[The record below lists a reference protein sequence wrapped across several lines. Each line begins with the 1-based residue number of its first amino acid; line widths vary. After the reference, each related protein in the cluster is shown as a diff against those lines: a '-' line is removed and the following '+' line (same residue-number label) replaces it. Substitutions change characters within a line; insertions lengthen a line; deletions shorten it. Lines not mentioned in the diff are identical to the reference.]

1 MPGKAW
7 FDLPAE
13 NVIWIREPH
22 PTDPYSGL
30 TPLEAAGIDVE
41 IDWYARLYN
50 RNFLQNDGRP
60 GGLLVL
66 KGNVLDDDMDEL
78 RRRFL
83 GPSGSGVMGAGR
95 VSIIEGDDASFVD
108 TAQSPREAAY
118 IEARETSGEQIL
130 MAFGVPESVAGNASG
145 RTFDNAD
152 QERKTFWQDSMLDH
166 LTTIGNALDV
176 LDPDPKIFYTYD
188 LSSVSVLQLD
198 MVAKKTFW
206 LKEVAGG
213 TRTPNEYREATGE
226 LEAIGPTDG
235 TGGADQLYM
244 LTTEAS
250 ITGGSVTGFAQITQA
265 VQEAI
270 PELMPSPQWQAVPS
284 LGPGAAHP
292 SLSET
297 TRYRPD
303 IRGKGAKPPDIEGEE
318 DAEDQETAAEINA
331 RAARDNLPMDQYVGA
346 HEGQRQRRRQI
357 DAKTAAEQGRH
368 DTMCMVCFDPP
379 SAITEQMATHGT
391 EPAQALHITLG
402 VIPMTEVDSPTAVG
416 TLQGAVAAFASGMPP
431 LNMRV
436 AGLGR
441 FHNGA
446 ERQDAL
452 VALIDSVGITEMR
465 TRLAQALASA
475 GFGFDNSHGFTPHM
489 TLAYLDG
496 SDEEGVSL
504 PPSLTWVQSTI
515 TVAIE
520 ENWQDYALGGT
531 PIEWKRR

>member
-1 MPGKAW
+1 
-7 FDLPAE
+7 
-13 NVIWIREPH
+13 
-22 PTDPYSGL
+22 
-30 TPLEAAGIDVE
+30 
-41 IDWYARLYN
+41 
-50 RNFLQNDGRP
+50 
-60 GGLLVL
+60 
-66 KGNVLDDDMDEL
+66 
-78 RRRFL
+78 
-83 GPSGSGVMGAGR
+83 
-95 VSIIEGDDASFVD
+95 
-108 TAQSPREAAY
+108 
-118 IEARETSGEQIL
+118 
-130 MAFGVPESVAGNASG
+130 
-145 RTFDNAD
+145 
-152 QERKTFWQDSMLDH
+152 
-166 LTTIGNALDV
+166 
-176 LDPDPKIFYTYD
+176 
-188 LSSVSVLQLD
+188 
-198 MVAKKTFW
+198 
-206 LKEVAGG
+206 
-213 TRTPNEYREATGE
+213 
-226 LEAIGPTDG
+226 
-235 TGGADQLYM
+235 
-244 LTTEAS
+244 
-250 ITGGSVTGFAQITQA
+250 
-265 VQEAI
+265 
-270 PELMPSPQWQAVPS
+270 
-284 LGPGAAHP
+284 
-292 SLSET
+292 
-297 TRYRPD
+297 
-303 IRGKGAKPPDIEGEE
+303 
-318 DAEDQETAAEINA
+318 
-331 RAARDNLPMDQYVGA
+331 
-346 HEGQRQRRRQI
+346 
-357 DAKTAAEQGRH
+357 
-368 DTMCMVCFDPP
+368 MVCFDPP